1 VTDALV
7 VLGLLDPHF
16 FFGGRKELNRAR
28 AEAAIAERIGW
39 PLGLDTR
46 EAAAGIYEIVTAK
59 MSDLIRKVT
68 VESGY
73 DPREFVL
80 FAYGGAG
87 PAHAALYAE
96 ALGVREVIVPQTASV
111 FSALGCALSDIVYT
125 YAKSEPM
132 LLEPDP
138 AMIDAFNAVYRE
150 LERQALA
157 DMQASSFAAEE
168 VRFSRKLDVRY
179 EGQMSEMTI
188 NWPEPVLTAENLP
201 RIRAIFEDIY
211 ELRFGKGTSRAESP
225 MELMALRLEALKA
238 TDKPRLRFEPEGPAD
253 PSAARKGSRE
263 VYLRGLGA
271 MQAAVYDGNRLAPG
285 HVLEGPSIVERTDTT
300 IFVPSGHEAR
310 MDGYHSLRVKSEE

>member
-1 VTDALV
+1 M
-7 VLGLLDPHF
+7 G
-16 FFGGRKELNRAR
+16 
-28 AEAAIAERIGW
+28 
-39 PLGLDTR
+39 
-46 EAAAGIYEIVTAK
+46 
-59 MSDLIRKVT
+59 DLIRKVT

-87 PAHAALYAE
+87 PAHAAVYAE
-96 ALGVREVIVPQTASV
+96 ALGVGEVIVPQTASV

-157 DMQASSFAAEE
+157 DMQASGFAADE
-168 VRFSRKLDVRY
+168 VRFNRKLDVRY

-188 NWPEPVLTAENLP
+188 NWPPPVLTEANLQQ
-201 RIRAIFEDIY
+201 IREIFEDIY
-211 ELRFGKGTSRAESP
+211 ELRFGKGTSRAESV
-225 MELMALRLEALKA
+225 MEVMTLRLEALKA
-238 TDKPRLRFEPEGPAD
+238 TDKPRLRFEAEGPAD
-253 PSAARKGSRE
+253 ASAARKGSRE

-271 MQAAVYDGNRLAPG
+271 MQAATYDGNRLAPG
-285 HVLEGPSIVERTDTT
+285 NALEGPAIVERTDTT

-310 MDGYHSLRVKSEE
+310 MDGYRSIRLLVRR